1 MITLYHAPQSRSS
14 RIIWLLEEINVPYV
28 IRPVSIYRPMTG
40 TGEPDADNPHPDR
53 RVPALDHDG
62 VLITESVA
70 IVLHLCEAFPQ
81 AKLAP
86 AVRDPRRSAF
96 LTWIAWYACELE
108 PALFAG
114 LMGELAGSPQ
124 KRRDHEAVMR
134 RLETAL
140 THASYVMGESFS
152 GADLLIGS
160 ALGFGRQAFP
170 ASDTLDAYVT
180 RCRERPAAIRGLALD
195 GAAGPQGD
203 L

>member
-14 RIIWLLEEINVPYV
+14 RIIWLLEEIGVPYV
-28 IRPVSIYRPMTG
+28 IRPVSIYQPMIG

-81 AKLAP
+81 ARLAP
-86 AVRDPRRSAF
+86 AVGDLRRGAF

-114 LMGELAGSPQ
+114 LTGELAGSPQ
-124 KRRDHEAVMR
+124 KRRDHEAVMQ

-140 THASYVMGESFS
+140 THAPYVMGESFS

-160 ALGFGRQAFP
+160 ALGYGRQAFP
-170 ASDTLDAYVT
+170 ASDVLDAYVT
-180 RCRERPAAIRGLALD
+180 RCKERPAAIRGLALD
-195 GAAGPQGD
+195 GAAGPHGGR
-203 L
+203 